1 MLDEFPVALDRT
13 AADPLSVQVA
23 DALRAAAT
31 SGVLRAADR
40 LPSSRALAR
49 QLGVSRTVIAA
60 AYDQLHAEGWLTGKT
75 GSGTYLT
82 TAPAAT
88 PVRPTAASRAPEG
101 GDLLDLFPGAP
112 CVEALDPA
120 AWRRAWR
127 AAADDSA
134 VARKDR
140 AGEPGFRAAVAE
152 HLLRQRGLHP
162 ATTAAVL
169 ATAGT
174 SSAVGEF
181 ANAVL
186 RPGDTVA
193 MEDPGYQR
201 AMGAFLAAGVRVH
214 PVPCDADGLRVD
226 LIPDHVRAVY
236 CTPAHQFP
244 LGARMPAGRRV
255 ELVEFA
261 RRTGISILEDDYD
274 GELRYDTAPL
284 PLLAAMAPDVVI
296 HLGTTSKILS
306 PSLGVG
312 WLVADPG
319 VTAAVLAYRE
329 RTGSGPSP
337 AGQHVFTALARHGDL
352 ARHLRRLRRTLPP
365 RRELLVGAL
374 RDRGLEILGD
384 DAGSHVVVPLPSAA
398 TEDAAVAA
406 GRAHGVALDGL
417 SRYHLAA
424 QPDPHPRIPHSPNPT
439 PLPPPLGRHTYG
451 IALGYAALPHAAL
464 RTAAPIAADCLAGVL
479 APTPHSSPPPA

>member
-1 MLDEFPVALDRT
+1 MLEELPLVLDRD

-23 DALRAAAT
+23 DGLREAAT
-31 SGVLRAADR
+31 SGVLRADDR
-40 LPSSRALAR
+40 LPSSRALAQ
-49 QLGVSRTVIAA
+49 QLGVSRTVVAA
-60 AYDQLHAEGWLTGKT
+60 AYDQLHAEGWLIGKP

-88 PVRPTAASRAPEG
+88 PARPAPVAGPGEAAE
-101 GDLLDLFPGAP
+101 LLDLFPGAP
-112 CVEALDPA
+112 CIEALDQS

-127 AAADDSA
+127 AAADYSA

-140 AGEPGFRAAVAE
+140 AGEPEYRDAVVE
-152 HLLRQRGLHP
+152 HLLRHRGLQ
-162 ATTAAVL
+162 AGGDTMVL
-169 ATAGT
+169 STAGT
-174 SSAVGEF
+174 SSAVSEF
-181 ANAVL
+181 ANAAL
-186 RPGDTVA
+186 RPGDVVA

-201 AMGAFLAAGVRVH
+201 AMGAFLAAGISVH
-214 PVPCDADGLRVD
+214 PAPCDADGLRVD
-226 LIPDHVRAVY
+226 LIPDGVQAVY

-261 RRTGISILEDDYD
+261 RRTGIPIIEDDYD

-306 PSLGVG
+306 PALGVG
-312 WLVADPG
+312 WLVAAP
-319 VTAAVLAYRE
+319 AVVNSVLIYRE

-337 AGQHVFTALARHGDL
+337 AGQHVFTELARHGDL

-365 RRELLVGAL
+365 RRELLVSAL
-374 RDRGLEILGD
+374 RRRGLEVLGD

-398 TEDAAVAA
+398 AEDRAVAE

-417 SRYHLAA
+417 ARHHLAA
-424 QPDPHPRIPHSPNPT
+424 QDDPYPRMPFSPNRSH
-439 PLPPPLGRHTYG
+439 LPPALGRHTFG
-451 IALGYAALPHAAL
+451 IILGYAALPMADL
-464 RTAAPIAADCLAGVL
+464 STAVPIAADCLARVAAAAHAG
-479 APTPHSSPPPA
+479 T